1 MTQHD
6 ITVKLDDPLLRAA
19 HEVALARDI
28 SLGQLVRDA
37 LNSEIAREKRKASPP
52 IRADERMVARLRAQ
66 LAQDLAYAESWS
78 DLDTRLR
85 QHGMTLREAGG
96 GLALFTVPDG
106 VRLCKGSDLGY
117 SLQTLTRR
125 FRKPYP
131 TVQFGLTGYNATA
144 KSRLA

>member
-1 MTQHD
+1 MD
-6 ITVKLDDPLLRAA
+6 GPLLRAA
-19 HEVALARDI
+19 HEVATTRDI

-37 LNSEIAREKRKASPP
+37 LNTEIAREKRKASPP
-52 IRADERMVARLRAQ
+52 IRADERMIARLRAQ
-66 LAQDLAYAESWS
+66 LAHDLAYAESWS
-78 DLDTRLR
+78 DLDKRLR

-131 TVQFGLTGYNATA
+131 SLQFGLASVNATT
-144 KSRLA
+144 KSRQA